1 MLTPSPEPHGI
12 AVPTR
17 GGPLADVPGGWARL
31 RRPFQGDEAFRGG
44 AKGGGSK
51 AQTGGAEPG
60 RKRLGKPISCAGFRA
75 VQARHS
81 GSRIALDNCRYRAL
95 SCQPR
100 SALAHP
106 GPPARHRHRTP
117 TAARSLEYIDFPGLG
132 KPPRTARAGCQA
144 HRRRKLLR
152 SITVL
157 RIQTRQ
163 PRGARIPP
171 HPRSAYTCPTDIMPW
186 PVGHTRALARS
197 FTPDPAGGRVG
208 LRRCAAPAA
217 ARRSGSPWR

>member
-31 RRPFQGDEAFRGG
+31 RRRFQGDEAFRGG

-60 RKRLGKPISCAGFRA
+60 QKRLGKPISCAGFRA

-81 GSRIALDNCRYRAL
+81 GSRIALDNCRYRAQ

-100 SALAHP
+100 SALAAP
-106 GPPARHRHRTP
+106 R
-117 TAARSLEYIDFPGLG
+117 AARQA
-132 KPPRTARAGCQA
+132 PPSDADGRQIVGIHRLSGVGQAPANRAGRMSGAQA
-144 HRRRKLLR
+144 PQ
-152 SITVL
+152 I
-157 RIQTRQ
+157 I
-163 PRGARIPP
+163 
-171 HPRSAYTCPTDIMPW
+171 
-186 PVGHTRALARS
+186 ALDNCFAN
-197 FTPDPAGGRVG
+197 PDSP
-208 LRRCAAPAA
+208 A
-217 ARRSGSPWR
+217 ARRPDSATSALRLYMSDSQGAIVP